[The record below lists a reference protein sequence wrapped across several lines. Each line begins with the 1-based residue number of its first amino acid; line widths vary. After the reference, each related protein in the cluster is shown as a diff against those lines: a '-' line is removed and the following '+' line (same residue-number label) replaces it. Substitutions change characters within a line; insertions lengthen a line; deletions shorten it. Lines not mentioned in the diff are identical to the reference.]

1 MLTGKSAR
9 TRSPGV
15 PRAPREKGQSL
26 REEKMALRPGDLPDT
41 LKQDGYCPPER
52 LALSKRQTNNNTA
65 RCLHK
70 TARVLP
76 GGFCLYDVIGCASA
90 LLAAGV
96 VCGAELGL
104 Q

>member
-41 LKQDGYCPPER
+41 LKQDGYCPPGR
-52 LALSKRQTNNNTA
+52 LALSKRQTKN
-65 RCLHK
+65 
-70 TARVLP
+70 
-76 GGFCLYDVIGCASA
+76 YA
-90 LLAAGV
+90 LCVHIYKRPETPDA
-96 VCGAELGL
+96 
-104 Q
+104 